1 MANSE
6 NENIKK
12 ILIVD
17 DEETIVGLYAK
28 FLGYKKNYCICK
40 ASNGKGAVKILEEES
55 IDLVISDVN
64 MPEMDGFQL
73 LEHMKD
79 KNLKIKIIITTG
91 LLKENEVK
99 AIELGAN
106 YVLEK
111 PVNLNIFRYV
121 VEECFKP

>member
-1 MANSE
+1 
-6 NENIKK
+6 
-12 ILIVD
+12 
-17 DEETIVGLYAK
+17 
-28 FLGYKKNYCICK
+28 
-40 ASNGKGAVKILEEES
+40 
-55 IDLVISDVN
+55 